1 MIDVAVVT
9 CAGDEVDVD
18 TPLLRDALI
27 AEGLTAEIAIWDD
40 PTVVWS
46 NFRLPVIRSTWDYA
60 PRREEFLD
68 WARHVPRLTN
78 PYSVIEWNT
87 DKHYLGRL
95 AAAGVPIIPTT
106 FIDRGTSGLFP
117 PGPFVVKPTVGA
129 GSLGADR
136 FLGAEWDA
144 ARAHVATLHREGRD
158 AIVQPY
164 IEEIDDEGELALI
177 FIDGDVVHAMNK
189 GAMLNVHELDRSA
202 LYRRE
207 QMTTAEIDPAALVV
221 AQAALR
227 AASATELLYARVDL
241 VRHQGQWLLMEL
253 ELTEPS
259 LFLTYSSHCV
269 DTLVSAIARR
279 VAR

>member
-1 MIDVAVVT
+1 
-9 CAGDEVDVD
+9 
-18 TPLLRDALI
+18 
-27 AEGLTAEIAIWDD
+27 
-40 PTVVWS
+40 
-46 NFRLPVIRSTWDYA
+46 
-60 PRREEFLD
+60 
-68 WARHVPRLTN
+68 
-78 PYSVIEWNT
+78 VIEWNT

-117 PGPFVVKPTVGA
+117 NTPFVVKPTDGA

-136 FLGAEWDA
+136 FLAAEWDA
-144 ARAHVATLHREGRD
+144 ARAHVAQLHREGRD

-189 GAMLNVHELDRSA
+189 GAMLNVNELDRTA

-207 QMTTAEIDPAALVV
+207 QMANADIEPAALAV
-221 AQAALR
+221 AQMALR
-227 AASATELLYARVDL
+227 AAQATDLLYARVDL

-259 LFLTYSSHCV
+259 LFLTYSPTCV
-269 DTLVSAIARR
+269 DALVQAISRR